1 MILSRLRERL
11 DKRRKDQ
18 INAAVADYLDRLP
31 DDALVRI
38 GSRIAGAAGLT
49 DVQFKRMVEAAS
61 GDRVID
67 IHFGNGDMAIISNR
81 SQVGKSGPGW

>member
-1 MILSRLRERL
+1 MILSRLREQL
-11 DKRRKDQ
+11 DKRRKEQ

-38 GSRIAGAAGLT
+38 GSRIVGAAGLT
-49 DVQFKRMVEAAS
+49 DVQFKRMIDAISGERVVE
-61 GDRVID
+61 